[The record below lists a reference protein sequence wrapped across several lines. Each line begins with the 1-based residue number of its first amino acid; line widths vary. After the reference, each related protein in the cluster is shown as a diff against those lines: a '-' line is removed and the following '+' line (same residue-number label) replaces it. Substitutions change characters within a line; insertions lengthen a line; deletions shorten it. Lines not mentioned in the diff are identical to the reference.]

1 MDLLCKLVPSAEKEG
16 GRSKKSKHSVGVIN
30 GWSLS
35 VGRRERECAPIR
47 MPYMRALHAAIFFFL
62 SSMHFHTRQLSPP
75 FAQRHRMNFKVDATD
90 EH

>member
-47 MPYMRALHAAIFFFL
+47 MPYMRALHAAIFFFFIINAFPH
-62 SSMHFHTRQLSPP
+62 SAIIPAVRSKT
-75 FAQRHRMNFKVDATD
+75 
-90 EH
+90 